1 MERVACTLFVAI
13 CACITLPAN
22 VFAQNGDPCPRP
34 VAGSVVT
41 PPPDLFSE
49 NGVLKVVF
57 DYFTSVDAAGRTLF
71 CFVTP
76 TGKQAPT
83 LHVWPG
89 DRLDLTVVNKV
100 PPPPAAAP
108 AEIVSSAARQCG
120 DATMTVSSV
129 NMHFHGTNTSPKCHS
144 DETIHTIINSGESFH
159 YAVQFPRDEPPG
171 LYWYHPHIHGIAEAA
186 VQGGASGAIIVEGI
200 AKLQPA
206 VIRLPQRVLI
216 IRDQNVAGNP
226 NPGGAIPAWDVTL
239 NYVPIAYPA
248 ETPAI
253 IQMKPG
259 EREFWRVANASADT
273 ILDLQVVYDGAAQPL
288 HVVAF
293 DGVPTG
299 SQDGTRRGKI
309 VTQTDILLPPAGRA
323 EFFLDGPSAKVKNA
337 VFQTLNIDTGPLGDN
352 DPARPLA
359 NIQATPDTPQLQ
371 PERAQESRRPAGPQ
385 RFNGL
390 ALVHP
395 TAKRSLYFSEVVSD
409 PSNPASPT
417 NFFITVAG
425 ATPTLFGPNNPP
437 AITTRQGS
445 VEDWTIENRSSE
457 NHDFH
462 MHQIH
467 FLLLAINGV
476 PVPPK
481 KQQFYDTYE
490 VPYWKGTGP
499 YPSITLRMDFRGPDV
514 GDFVYH
520 CHILEHADNGM
531 MAIIRVLPPR

>member
-1 MERVACTLFVAI
+1 MKSPDRLLDVKDNIAMERVAGTLLVAI
-13 CACITLPAN
+13 CACIALPASA
-22 VFAQNGDPCPRP
+22 FAQNGDPCPRP
-34 VAGSVVT
+34 AAGSVVT

-49 NGVLKVVF
+49 NGVLKVVL

-71 CFVTP
+71 CFITP
-76 TGKQAPT
+76 TGKEAPT
-83 LHVWPG
+83 LHVRPG

-108 AEIVSSAARQCG
+108 TEIVSSASKQCG
-120 DATMTVSSV
+120 DTTMTVSSV
-129 NMHFHGTNTSPKCHS
+129 NVHFHGTNTSPKCHS
-144 DETIHTIINSGESFH
+144 DEVIHTIINSGQSFH
-159 YAVQFPRDEPPG
+159 YSVQFPWDEPPG

-206 VIRLPQRVLI
+206 VVGLPQRVMI

-226 NPGGAIPAWDVTL
+226 NPGGAVPSWDVTL

-273 ILDLQVVYDGAAQPL
+273 ILDLQVVYDGVAQPL

-309 VTQTDILLPPAGRA
+309 VTQNDILIPPPAGRA
-323 EFFLDGPSAKVKNA
+323 EFILDGPSAKVQNA
-337 VFQTLNIDTGPLGDN
+337 VFQTLNINTGPLGDN
-352 DPARPLA
+352 DPTRSLA
-359 NIQATPDTPQLQ
+359 IIQATPDAPSLQ
-371 PERAQESRRPAGPQ
+371 SAREPPRQAGPQ
-385 RFNGL
+385 RFEGL
-390 ALVHP
+390 ALAHP
-395 TAKRSLYFSEVVSD
+395 TVKRLLYFSEVVSD
-409 PSNPASPT
+409 PNNPASPT
-417 NFFITVAG
+417 NFFITVTG
-425 ATPTLFGPNNPP
+425 ATPTLFDPNNPP

-445 VEDWTIENRSSE
+445 VEDWTIQNQAGE
-457 NHDFH
+457 NHEFH

-467 FLLLAINGV
+467 FLLLGVNGV
-476 PVPPK
+476 PVPPE
-481 KQQFYDTYE
+481 QQQLYDTYQ
-490 VPYWKGTGP
+490 VPFWNGTGP
-499 YPSITLRMDFRGPDV
+499 FPSIIRGR
-514 GDFVYH
+514 Y
-520 CHILEHADNGM
+520 
-531 MAIIRVLPPR
+531 RV